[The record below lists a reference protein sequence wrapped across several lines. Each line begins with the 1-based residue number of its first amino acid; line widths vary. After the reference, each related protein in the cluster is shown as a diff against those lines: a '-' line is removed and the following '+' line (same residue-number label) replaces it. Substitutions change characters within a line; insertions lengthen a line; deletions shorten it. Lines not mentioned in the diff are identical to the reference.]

1 MKMSEK
7 MPFTVGPAQHSS
19 SSDHLVDL
27 GELFADEF
35 LPEGMDF
42 TDFFKDLEGAD
53 QFAIGDDYKGYTIGN
68 VAPDAFTNPSSD
80 ISMGFSNVA
89 SGGKD
94 LTSLESILENQKH
107 PSLPMRN
114 QRQPFDAMMAGG
126 GGDPNTSKQGVIM
139 VPPSMPAADAIPTGI
154 GNIFDQPLYD
164 PAAPLKKRLSTSKMD
179 VNQSVNAYLEEE
191 NDGRK
196 RRKKTKGVAPANMD
210 PLTLTEQ
217 QKLERRERNREH
229 AKRSRIRKKVL
240 LDLLQD
246 QLSALRNENVKLRRV
261 VVEKIPKHATN
272 ILSQCTT
279 EESLLLLSD
288 GEDEDGGTKK
298 SRTLDLAQYTESAP
312 TVPTDKLGQPVQHA
326 RILMEPD
333 FRLIQALCS
342 SQQNF
347 VLSDPSLPDN
357 PIVYCSEGF
366 CKITGY
372 RRHEIIGRNCR
383 FLQGPGTDANAVDVI
398 RKGVAEGRDISVCLL
413 NYKADG
419 TPFWNQFFVAALRDG
434 DGSVVNYVGVQCEV
448 NVPPISQIKDRVK
461 KLPIK

>member
-1 MKMSEK
+1 MI
-7 MPFTVGPAQHSS
+7 
-19 SSDHLVDL
+19 
-27 GELFADEF
+27 DEF
-35 LPEGMDF
+35 LPAGMDF
-42 TDFFKDLEGAD
+42 TDFFKDLEEAD
-53 QFAIGDDYKGYTIGN
+53 QFGEDYTGYTIGN
-68 VAPDAFTNPSSD
+68 VAPDAFTNPMSD
-80 ISMGFSNVA
+80 ISLGFSNVA

-94 LTSLESILENQKH
+94 IRSLESILENQKH

-114 QRQPFDAMMAGG
+114 QRQSFDTLING
-126 GGDPNTSKQGVIM
+126 GGDSNTSKQGVIL
-139 VPPSMPAADAIPTGI
+139 VPPSMPAADVMPTGI
-154 GNIFDQPLYD
+154 GGNIFEQELYNPD
-164 PAAPLKKRLSTSKMD
+164 APLKKRLTTSKID
-179 VNQSVNAYLEEE
+179 VNESVNAYMEEE

-196 RRKKTKGVAPANMD
+196 KRKKTKGSAPANMD

-246 QLSALRNENVKLRRV
+246 QLSALRSENVKLRRV
-261 VVEKIPKHATN
+261 VVEHIPQHATN

-288 GEDEDGGTKK
+288 GEDEDGGGAKK
-298 SRTLDLAQYTESAP
+298 ARNRTLDLAQYTENASS
-312 TVPTDKLGQPVQHA
+312 VQTDTLGQPIQHA

-357 PIVYCSEGF
+357 PIVYCSDGF

-372 RRHEIIGRNCR
+372 QRQQIIGRNCR

-398 RKGVAEGRDISVCLL
+398 RKGVSEGRDISVCLL